1 ARLRAVGEKN
11 GFLHFGFSIF
21 AFRLLAIQGISNSA
35 HSCQKRVPAV
45 KSIPLFWLT
54 RPSACCGAE
63 RNVVLSTIN
72 ELSRANSRSPKRPPT
87 HSDNAFRIH
96 SRGKAGRAS
105 IVALTVTLRS
115 SFKTSAQ
122 TRARELVAW
131 TCDTF

>member
-1 ARLRAVGEKN
+1 HQCSQRITNHGLVVYGEKLLADDFRERVKARPRAAGEKN

-21 AFRLLAIQGISNSA
+21 AFRLLALQRISNSA

-72 ELSRANSRSPKRPPT
+72 ELSRANFRSLKRPPT
-87 HSDNAFRIH
+87 HSDNAF
-96 SRGKAGRAS
+96 
-105 IVALTVTLRS
+105 
-115 SFKTSAQ
+115 
-122 TRARELVAW
+122 
-131 TCDTF
+131 